1 MCCDVRATLQCKSST
16 RQTIQWTKTGS
27 SGSSFFRW
35 RKEQAELDALRKAT
49 SDCRE
54 LPTIDAA
61 ELEAEAEVMRQLQKT
76 WQAGS
81 RADSAALA
89 ELLRT
94 LNAPQPVATAHSTSS
109 GSKRSSGGGA
119 SQQADSKQPRTS
131 RFTVSQA
138 TRDVVNS

>member
-1 MCCDVRATLQCKSST
+1 M
-16 RQTIQWTKTGS
+16 GS
-27 SGSSFFRW
+27 SGCSFFRW
-35 RKEQAELDALRKAT
+35 RKEQAELDTLRKAT

-81 RADSAALA
+81 GLNGAALA

-94 LNAPQPVATAHSTSS
+94 LDAAPAPAAARSTSS

-119 SQQADSKQPRTS
+119 PQQADSKQPRTS
-131 RFTVSQA
+131 RFSVSQA
-138 TRDVVNS
+138 TRGVVNS